1 MKKRFAG
8 ECWSCS
14 SPGDKSRGGKLC
26 SLATTCLRTPLHLD
40 CTLLPN
46 KFNTICTIL
55 HFSQAWYRALLHWS
69 TVELSSPS
77 WSYIGHYC
85 SPRGCGAS
93 LAAGGGGGQG
103 HKKLRGC
110 KLETAHPSR
119 RHTEEIKFDASHFS
133 PESATRRNLDHG
145 RTNCG

>member
-1 MKKRFAG
+1 MGFGAARPLAINREAG
-8 ECWSCS
+8 NCAHLQ
-14 SPGDKSRGGKLC
+14 P
-26 SLATTCLRTPLHLD
+26 LACRPPS
-40 CTLLPN
+40 TLLPTE
-46 KFNTICTIL
+46 FSTICTIL
-55 HFSQAWYRALLHWS
+55 HFSQGWYRALLHWS

-103 HKKLRGC
+103 HKKLCTC